1 MLKVFVLIGVLIISC
16 FSYLTWWKPI
26 PEIPQIAFVLQNN
39 FQKSGIQTK
48 VTSTPY
54 SVDGVVAHIEY
65 AINDY
70 PVAISVSVYQDEN
83 SAKDALDFIEQTP
96 NLNFPV
102 QNGELL
108 LFLVHG
114 EKDDMTKNI
123 LSAFKSF
130 EI

>member
-1 MLKVFVLIGVLIISC
+1 MIKCLVLFGALVIGY
-16 FSYLTWWKPI
+16 FSYLTWWKPVS
-26 PEIPQIAFVLQNN
+26 EIPQIAFILQSH
-39 FQKSGIQTK
+39 FKESGIQTK
-48 VTSTPY
+48 VTSIPY
-54 SVDGVVAHIEY
+54 SVSGVVAHIEY
-65 AINDY
+65 TIDDY

-83 SAKDALDFIEQTP
+83 TAKNALGLIEQSP

>member
-1 MLKVFVLIGVLIISC
+1 MLKVFVLIGVLIISY
-16 FSYLTWWKPI
+16 FSYLIWWKPI
-26 PEIPQIAFVLQNN
+26 PEIPQIAFVLKNH

-48 VTSTPY
+48 VTSIPY
-54 SVDGVVAHIEY
+54 SVSGVVAHIEY
-65 AINDY
+65 AIDDY

-83 SAKDALDFIEQTP
+83 AAKDALGLIEQSP

>member
-83 SAKDALDFIEQTP
+83 SDKDALDFIEQTP

>member
-1 MLKVFVLIGVLIISC
+1 MIKGLVLFGALVIC
-16 FSYLTWWKPI
+16 YFSYLTWWKPV
-26 PEIPQIAFVLQNN
+26 PEIPQIAFVLQNH

-48 VTSTPY
+48 VISIPY
-54 SVDGVVAHIEY
+54 SVIGVVAHIEY
-65 AINDY
+65 AIDDY

-83 SAKDALDFIEQTP
+83 AAKNALGLIEQSP